1 MVDISKTELYNN
13 YFELALEDWSEPLGD
28 LIVFCGTTRL
38 SPGSSGMFNYTPL
51 YQIG

>member
-1 MVDISKTELYNN
+1 MVDISKTEVYKT
-13 YFELALEDWSEPLGD
+13 YFELALEDWNEPLGD

-38 SPGSSGMFNYTPL
+38 SLGSSGNLNYTPF